1 MTLQRQSASI
11 PTVAHLMTSVSRG
24 GLELY
29 ACELI
34 QRLHG
39 AGVRQVVVCN
49 RNAFMAGDLKK
60 LGIPTEYL
68 KAGSR
73 YSLFR
78 IFRLRQIDKKYQVGI
93 WHSHQ
98 RDDMIVTALAFFF
111 RKNFRHIFSLYMGFA
126 RKKDLLHRLV
136 YRRLESLVT
145 TSEAMNALALDRLPV
160 TPEQVHLIRYGRD
173 EADFK
178 LPAAR
183 VKTARKIT
191 GAKPGQKVVISL
203 SRLDPMKGVREFAE
217 AGRKLPRAMQGKFVF
232 VQIGERT
239 IMGFDE
245 HKKPLYL
252 PESEAVF
259 DMLRREEQN
268 TRGRARFVLLPF
280 QKNFIPFLKAADY
293 FVLGSY
299 DEMYSL
305 SVIDAMMAGLPVIGT
320 DNGGTVEQLAQNR
333 GFLVPAKN
341 PSAIAAALITL
352 EKNPKERRKICQASA
367 KWVHREHTWQA
378 VMPQWLELYTR
389 RSA

>member
-1 MTLQRQSASI
+1 
-11 PTVAHLMTSVSRG
+11 MTSVSRG

-29 ACELI
+29 VRELV
-34 QRLHG
+34 QRLHA
-39 AGVRQVVVCN
+39 AGVPQVVVCN

-68 KAGSR
+68 KPGSR

-145 TSEAMNALALDRLPV
+145 TSEAMNTLALDRLPV

-217 AGRKLPRAMQGKFVF
+217 AGRRLPRPLQSKFVF

-239 IMGFDE
+239 IIAFDE
-245 HKKPLYL
+245 HKKPVYL
-252 PESEAVF
+252 PESDAVF
-259 DMLRREEQN
+259 EMLRREEQN

-333 GFLVPAKN
+333 GYLVPAKN
-341 PSAIAAALITL
+341 PSAIAGALVAL
-352 EKNPKERRKICQASA
+352 EKDPGQRRKICQAST

-378 VMPQWLELYTR
+378 VLPQWLELYTR
-389 RSA
+389 RSV